1 MRQTCSPYFNFEITA
16 YIYYSIEQDYVPLL
30 MMLLKK
36 YVQYNLLLPESEQKV
51 KPPIVWVNLLPYK
64 VASSYVRKYPWYAL
78 AIISLIHF
86 EMISHYVRQPNTI
99 WVGDHKPCEAVYN
112 YLWWPH
118 YIREPP
124 NLRGGIHY
132 VRWLSWS
139 TPPPLHH
146 YSHWC
151 YMHISH
157 IWCILKGPVNY
168 YFLIM
173 NILYP
178 YQ

>member
-1 MRQTCSPYFNFEITA
+1 M
-16 YIYYSIEQDYVPLL
+16 
-30 MMLLKK
+30 
-36 YVQYNLLLPESEQKV
+36 
-51 KPPIVWVNLLPYK
+51 WVNLLPYK

-78 AIISLIHF
+78 ANISLIHF

-151 YMHISH
+151 YICIYNIYDVSLKDQLTTTFQLWIHYTLISNLSSYCYH
-157 IWCILKGPVNY
+157 FVPLCNEFVNTLSPFGPN
-168 YFLIM
+168 LLQ
-173 NILYP
+173 LYR
-178 YQ
+178 